1 MLSLV
6 NRSRAFLCAPIDL
19 PPEINVNDKR
29 PRQAIGFDT
38 TSGARSIVPN
48 AKRAIIIGQMLA
60 GGTGV
65 VNTVYPLLTEGD
77 AAVLFKD
84 GSMLDEM
91 ARAFFKAN
99 PQGTLFACGVLDN
112 AGGTVATLANTFAV
126 NALISGAYVLVYGG
140 KQIPTQITK
149 NDTPTVIAANHVL
162 AVNAIAG
169 LPFTAAAVA
178 GVVTYTSKHKGVE
191 MNLLKL
197 RGFFSL
203 SGMGTTATLA
213 ATYTAFAGG
222 TLVADLTTAYA
233 AAAAKRYHERA
244 IGLGDSASGTAAR
257 DDANLKGDAEHG
269 KGEVVTQAITS
280 TLSAAT
286 TLATALNGP
295 RNQVKAI
302 RGSGTP
308 PWSIAAAVA
317 GVKCSESRA
326 AMPYNY
332 LPIAGVE
339 APAIA
344 DRWIESELKSML
356 DNGVSPLIVLP
367 GDVVAMYRS
376 IATYFTNPQGAIDY
390 SQLDIMVIQCF
401 DRVREVV
408 TSMYQTKYGRSEW
421 ADDDSDGL
429 LPGFVATPKKV
440 KRDVVDAMRQLEAEG
455 TVQQVET
462 FAPQIQI
469 DKVGT
474 NCRFSLPADFVDSL
488 QEVYGKVVRVQTPL
502 AS

>member
-6 NRSRAFLCAPIDL
+6 TRARAFLAAPIDL

-38 TSGARSIVPN
+38 TSGARSLVPN
-48 AKRAIIIGQMLA
+48 RKRAMIVGQMLA

-65 VNTVYPLLTEGD
+65 ANTVYPIVTEGD

-112 AGGTVATLANTFAV
+112 AGGTVATLVNTFAV
-126 NALISGAYVLVYGG
+126 NAAINGAYVLVYGG
-140 KQIPTQITK
+140 RQIVTAITK
-149 NDTPTVIAANHVL
+149 GDTPTVIAANHVL

-169 LPFTAAAVA
+169 LPFTAANAA

-222 TLVADLTTAYA
+222 TLTADLTTAYA
-233 AAAAKRYHERA
+233 AASAQRYHERA
-244 IGLGDSASGTAAR
+244 IGLSDSASGTAAR
-257 DDANLKGDAEHG
+257 DEINLKGDAEHG
-269 KGEVVTQAITS
+269 NGEVVVQSIST
-280 TLSAAT
+280 TLSAST
-286 TLATALNGP
+286 TLALALNGV

-308 PWSIAAAVA
+308 PWAISAAVA
-317 GVKCSESRA
+317 AVKCSESRA

-332 LPIAGVE
+332 LPIAGIE
-339 APAIA
+339 APQVA
-344 DRWIESELKSML
+344 DRWIASELKTML

-367 GDVVAMYRS
+367 GDIVGMYRS
-376 IATYFTNPQGAIDY
+376 ISTYFTNPQGAIDY

-401 DRVREVV
+401 DRVREAW
-408 TSMYQTKYGRSEW
+408 TSMFQTKYGRSEW

-429 LPGFVATPKKV
+429 LPGFVATPDKV
-440 KRDVVDAMRQLEAEG
+440 KRDTVDVMRDLEREG
-455 TVQQVET
+455 TVQQVEAL
-462 FAPQIQI
+462 APQIEI

-474 NCRFSLPADFVDSL
+474 NCRASLPADFVDSL
-488 QEVYGKVVRVQTPL
+488 QEVFGKVVRVQTPL
-502 AS
+502 AA